1 MEIMSLQVEDTY
13 TEGYLWSAWQKQ
25 ESNWR
30 FIIGNFDT
38 LDETMSDI
46 TNRLNL
52 VYIDRNQ
59 CEKSAAE
66 SRDMNSEQFDREFD
80 LEQAIKIIASE
91 DAELLERLKDD

>member
-13 TEGYLWSAWQKQ
+13 TEGFLWSAWQKQ

-46 TNRLNL
+46 TSRLNL
-52 VYIDRNQ
+52 VYNDRNQ

-91 DAELLERLKDD
+91 DAELLERLRND